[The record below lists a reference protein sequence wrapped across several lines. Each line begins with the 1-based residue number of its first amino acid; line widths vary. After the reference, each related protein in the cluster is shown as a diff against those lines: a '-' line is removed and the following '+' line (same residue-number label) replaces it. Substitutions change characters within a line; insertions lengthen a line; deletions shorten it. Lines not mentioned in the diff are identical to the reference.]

1 MAKKKV
7 KSLPIDVRRV
17 TPDELETA
25 RTTTRGENGQTVLS
39 STFNRVVMRDPSVNA
54 IIQERAPLSYL
65 GQSVDSVPTD
75 QLSYVALIYKV
86 RKQK

>member
-1 MAKKKV
+1 MAKKK

-17 TPDELETA
+17 LADELETA
-25 RTTTRGENGQTVLS
+25 RTTSRGENGQTVLS
-39 STFNRVVMRDPSVNA
+39 STFNRVVMRDVNVNA

-65 GQSVDSVPTD
+65 GKPVDSVPPD
-75 QLSYVALIYKV
+75 QLSYVALIYKA